1 MSLCHCVSKKNVRV
15 FTPLVSLL
23 WRAELAQRPPTR
35 KLQSCNSSGMD
46 ATGRVGTTSPACAVE
61 DILCQD
67 DILSHVFA
75 SSCWLDPCWCFPY
88 REPPPNQRPTPAIH
102 LCLLLRLRLICHQW
116 RAVIDEVAARPHT
129 ALDHSGCRRLAQWIE
144 RSMACVHMRMTL

>member
-1 MSLCHCVSKKNVRV
+1 MLEIKKNKKKSACP
-15 FTPLVSLL
+15 PLSSSLVKNSGAL
-23 WRAELAQRPPTR
+23 SWRRP
-35 KLQSCNSSGMD
+35 SGFYSSGMD